1 MREKLNLELKN
12 SIINKNTTSVKTLRL
27 IIAAIKDRDIVARSS
42 GNNVG
47 IDEQEIISLLK
58 KMVKQREESIAL
70 YKKGNRLDL
79 VQGEEEEVKIISN
92 FLPEQLTNDE
102 IIKIVTET
110 IKSTEASSIKDMGKV
125 ISKLKENYSQ
135 NMDFSI
141 VSKILKEILLK

>member
-141 VSKILKEILLK
+141 ASKILKEILLK

>member
-79 VQGEEEEVKIISN
+79 VKTEEEELKIISN

-110 IKSTEASSIKDMGKV
+110 IKATEASSIKDMGKV

-141 VSKILKEILLK
+141 ASKILKEILLK

>member
-79 VQGEEEEVKIISN
+79 VKGEEEEVKIISN

-141 VSKILKEILLK
+141 ASKILKEILLK

>member
-58 KMVKQREESIAL
+58 KMVKQREESIDL

-79 VQGEEEEVKIISN
+79 VKSEEEELKIISN

-110 IKSTEASSIKDMGKV
+110 IKATEASSIKDMGKV

-141 VSKILKEILLK
+141 ASKILKEILLK

>member
-79 VQGEEEEVKIISN
+79 VKSEEEEVKIISN

-102 IIKIVTET
+102 IKKIVAET

-141 VSKILKEILLK
+141 ASKILKEILLK

>member
-79 VQGEEEEVKIISN
+79 VKSEEEELKIISN

-110 IKSTEASSIKDMGKV
+110 IKATEASSIKDMGKV

-141 VSKILKEILLK
+141 ASKILKENLMK

>member
-79 VQGEEEEVKIISN
+79 VKSEEEEVKIISN

-110 IKSTEASSIKDMGKV
+110 IKATEASSIKDMGKV

-141 VSKILKEILLK
+141 ASKILKEILLK

>member
-79 VQGEEEEVKIISN
+79 VKSEEEELKIISN

-110 IKSTEASSIKDMGKV
+110 IKATEASSIKDMGKV

-141 VSKILKEILLK
+141 ASKILKEILLK

>member
-79 VQGEEEEVKIISN
+79 VKGEEEEVKIISN
-92 FLPEQLTNDE
+92 F
-102 IIKIVTET
+102 
-110 IKSTEASSIKDMGKV
+110 
-125 ISKLKENYSQ
+125 
-135 NMDFSI
+135 
-141 VSKILKEILLK
+141 

>member
-79 VQGEEEEVKIISN
+79 VQGEEEEVRIISN

-110 IKSTEASSIKDMGKV
+110 IKATEASSIKDMGKV

-141 VSKILKEILLK
+141 ASKILKEILLK